1 MPDWKIRIFMPLFWG
16 DTVQQ
21 AYRHFKCFHF
31 DFNNCQEKNIMRKEK
46 KKEDKT
52 WLKCVII

>member
-31 DFNNCQEKNIMRKEK
+31 DFNNCQEKNIMRKK
-46 KKEDKT
+46 KRKKIK
-52 WLKCVII
+52 LG